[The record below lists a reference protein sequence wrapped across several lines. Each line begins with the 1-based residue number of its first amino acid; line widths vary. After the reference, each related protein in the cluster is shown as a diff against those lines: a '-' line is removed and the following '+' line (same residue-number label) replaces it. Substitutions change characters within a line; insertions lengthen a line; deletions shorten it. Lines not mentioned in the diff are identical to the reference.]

1 MTSSRPYLLR
11 AIYEWIVDNG
21 HTPHIVVAAE
31 MESVQVPRQFVD
43 NGVIVL
49 NLAPSAVRELELGNE
64 RVSFSA
70 RFAGSAQYVSVPM
83 AAIQAIYARENGQG
97 MVLSELA
104 DGTDAA
110 DGSSSSAAEP
120 STTTAPTTPRP
131 SHLKV
136 IK

>member
-21 HTPHIVVAAE
+21 YTPHIVVAAE
-31 MESVQVPRQFVD
+31 MDNVQVPRQFVD

-49 NLAPSAVRELELGNE
+49 NVAPSAVRDLELGND

-97 MVLSELA
+97 MVLSEHGDDA
-104 DGTDAA
+104 EAVDGAP
-110 DGSSSSAAEP
+110 SSEAE
-120 STTTAPTTPRP
+120 TRPTTEPTPPRP

>member
-21 HTPHIVVAAE
+21 NTPHIVVAAD
-31 MESVQVPRQFVD
+31 MDGVQVPQQFVD

-49 NLAPSAVRELELGNE
+49 NVAPSAVRDLELGNDW
-64 RVSFSA
+64 VSFSA

-97 MVLSELA
+97 MVLSEHGDDA
-104 DGTDAA
+104 DAA
-110 DGSSSSAAEP
+110 DGSASGEAETH
-120 STTTAPTTPRP
+120 TTTEPTSPRP

>member
-21 HTPHIVVAAE
+21 STPHIVVAAE
-31 MESVQVPRQFVD
+31 MDSVQVPRQFVE

-49 NLAPSAVRELELGNE
+49 NVAPSAVRDLELGND

-97 MVLSELA
+97 MVLSEHG
-104 DGTDAA
+104 DDAA
-110 DGSSSSAAEP
+110 DGSSDNEAESQQRTEP
-120 STTTAPTTPRP
+120 TAPRP

>member
-21 HTPHIVVAAE
+21 YTPHIVVAAE
-31 MESVQVPRQFVD
+31 MDSVQVPRQFVD

-49 NLAPSAVRELELGNE
+49 NVAPSAVRDLELGND

-97 MVLSELA
+97 MVLSEHGDDA
-104 DGTDAA
+104 DAA
-110 DGSSSSAAEP
+110 DGSSNTEAEP
-120 STTTAPTTPRP
+120 RQTTEPPTPRP